1 MSNVNAEK
9 LHYSLQKLI
18 RKNKKKA
25 QQKKQTRMTEETPTY
40 YMPQA
45 QAYYQP
51 GSNWVPQTL
60 AEQYQLETLYRQQLH
75 AEDDDASASS
85 FYTSAIAAEAYHSGN
100 IGTIQNVQQLVQ
112 ENQKR
117 QHIEMQYLTEIE
129 ARCRALMKEQQKQ
142 YNQNPVDLNTMKL
155 LEKSTR
161 TLWVSKISELITDK
175 RAEEYC
181 KLYGEVLGV
190 NIVEDEGKRCGFIEF
205 AEADGV
211 QKFLQTSN
219 LMMCGERIVCK
230 PANVTKAAVSPGN
243 AAGYVT
249 EGSTT
254 LSPLFQ
260 QMLETVN
267 SRHVRQKVEE
277 AKPKTMSDYFPNL
290 PE

>member
-1 MSNVNAEK
+1 MNAEK
-9 LHYSLQKLI
+9 LHHSLQKLI

-25 QQKKQTRMTEETPTY
+25 QKKKQVQKAVETPTY

-45 QAYYQP
+45 QMFYQQR
-51 GSNWVPQTL
+51 SSFVPQTL
-60 AEQYQLETLYRQQLH
+60 AEQYQMETLYRQQLH
-75 AEDDDASASS
+75 AEDDDGAASS
-85 FYTSAIAAEAYHSGN
+85 LYTGAIANQAYATGN
-100 IGTIQNVQQLVQ
+100 ISQIQSVQHLVA
-112 ENQKR
+112 ENEKR

-129 ARCRALMKEQQKQ
+129 ARCRALLKEQLKQ
-142 YNQNPVDLNTMKL
+142 YNASPVDLNTMKL

-161 TLWVSKISELITDK
+161 TLWVSKISELITEK

-181 KLYGEVLGV
+181 KLYGDVLGV

-230 PANVTKAAVSPGN
+230 PANVTKAAVAPGI

-249 EGSTT
+249 DGSTT

-267 SRHVRQKVEE
+267 SRHESQKKEE
-277 AKPKTMSDYFPNL
+277 TKPKTMSDYFPNL